1 MSSWKKICCPV
12 DFSETS
18 RVALETAAGLARRE
32 EAELTLLFVLETP
45 AAVAEFPILPA
56 EFLEQTIR
64 EVERKLDRWRTEAEH
79 LRGAPAKAE
88 VVSGSPAHEIV
99 RYAREGGFDLVVVGT
114 HGRTGIRHM
123 VLGSVAERVIRE
135 AHCAVLVVRRSGK

>member
-1 MSSWKKICCPV
+1 
-12 DFSETS
+12 
-18 RVALETAAGLARRE
+18 
-32 EAELTLLFVLETP
+32 
-45 AAVAEFPILPA
+45 
-56 EFLEQTIR
+56 
-64 EVERKLDRWRTEAEH
+64 
-79 LRGAPAKAE
+79 
-88 VVSGSPAHEIV
+88 V